1 MRRILL
7 YLLIL
12 LSAPCYAATYKL
24 VTDASDLKEGDK
36 VIIASINTGDWV
48 MTSEPTKSNYSL
60 YATSGFF
67 SDNKGLLFNPLD
79 NVLELTLEG
88 SSSGWYLKSS
98 SDSYLASPKTNK
110 DKKALLLSAK
120 NNKNNST
127 KVIITIS
134 DDHAIIEFADNNCII
149 YFAVSATTKTFK
161 SQSISTTSDGYVQI
175 YKKVDEQPSL
185 VGSSEYCSNEKAL
198 VEWKNQTKNITL
210 YRSFTADGGYYTL
223 CLPFDVKQEQ
233 LKTIFGED
241 TETYT
246 FSNAT
251 TVNGEYN
258 VYLSAETGILT
269 AGTPYIIKP
278 SLNATNP
285 VFKNVTITA
294 SVGKTV
300 TKNQVSF
307 YGILDPDTMTKDNK
321 FQRFLGGSKGL
332 TLLYPNAE
340 AAIYPTRAYFEFPS
354 ESKAKIGFSNETPN
368 GLDQVSAPSCTS
380 KSYFTLDGR
389 MLENKPTHDGIYIMD
404 GHKVILHKR

>member
-1 MRRILL
+1 MIRIFL

-12 LSAPCYAATYKL
+12 FSAPCCAATYKL
-24 VTDASDLKEGDK
+24 VTDASELKDGD
-36 VIIASINTGDWV
+36 VIIIGADNDLVMSSIQSKD
-48 MTSEPTKSNYSL
+48 KSS
-60 YATSGFF
+60 FF
-67 SDNKGLLFNPLD
+67 TNNSFSYNDTIFNPLSGTI
-79 NVLELTLEG
+79 EFTLAATDG
-88 SSSGWYLKSS
+88 KWYLISGDKFLGAKSTS
-98 SDSYLASPKTNK
+98 STSDKYLSLVTSPSASG
-110 DKKALLLSAK
+110 
-120 NNKNNST
+120 
-127 KVIITIS
+127 
-134 DDHAIIEFADNNCII
+134 
-149 YFAVSATTKTFK
+149 Y
-161 SQSISTTSDGYVQI
+161 STTSSISIDPSTHYATIKFNKDLEI
-175 YKKVDEQPSL
+175 YLSNYPSFKCMKNPSTKTVKIFKKVDEKPSL

-223 CLPFDVKQEQ
+223 CLPFDVNQEQ
-233 LKTIFGED
+233 LKTIFGGN

-246 FSNAT
+246 FSHAT

-258 VYLSAETGILT
+258 VYLSAETGILK

-340 AAIYPTRAYFEFPS
+340 AFIYPTRAYFEFPS
-354 ESKAKIGFSNETPN
+354 ASNAKIGFSNETPN
-368 GLDQVSAPSCTS
+368 GLDQVSAPSCTA

>member
-24 VTDASDLKEGDK
+24 VTNASDLKEGDK
-36 VIIASINTGDWV
+36 VIIASTNTGDWV
-48 MTSEPTKSNYSL
+48 MTSDPTKTKSSL
-60 YATSGFF
+60 NATSGFF

-98 SDSYLASPKTNK
+98 SGSYLASPKKNN
-110 DKKALLLSAK
+110 DNKALLLSDK

-134 DDHAIIEFADNNCII
+134 DNHSIIKFDNKCSI
-149 YFAVSATTKTFK
+149 YFAVSATSKTFK

-210 YRSFTADGGYYTL
+210 YRSFVADGGYYTL

-233 LKTIFGED
+233 LKTIFGEN

-251 TVNGEYN
+251 TENGEYN

-321 FQRFLGGSKGL
+321 LQRFLGGNDGL
-332 TLLYPNAE
+332 SLLYPNAE

-354 ESKAKIGFSNETPN
+354 ASNAKIGFSDETPN
-368 GLDQVSAPSCTS
+368 GLDQVSAPSCTA

>member
-1 MRRILL
+1 MRRFLL

-12 LSAPCYAATYKL
+12 FSAPCCAATYKL
-24 VTDASDLKEGDK
+24 VTNASDLKEGDK

-48 MTSEPTKSNYSL
+48 MTSEPTKSNSSL

-79 NVLELTLEG
+79 SVLELTLEG

-98 SDSYLASPKTNK
+98 SGFYLASPKANK
-110 DKKALLLSAK
+110 DKKALLLSDK
-120 NNKNNST
+120 NSKNLT
-127 KVIITIS
+127 KVSITIS
-134 DDHAIIEFADNNCII
+134 DNHAIIKFADNNCSI
-149 YFAVSATTKTFK
+149 YFAVSATAKTFK

-175 YKKVDEQPSL
+175 YKKVGEQPSL
-185 VGSSEYCSNEKAL
+185 VGSSEWCSNKKA
-198 VEWKNQTKNITL
+198 VEEWMNKQMDITL
-210 YRSFTADGGYYTL
+210 YRSFVADGGYYTL
-223 CLPFDVKQEQ
+223 CLPFDVNQEQ
-233 LKTIFGED
+233 LKNIFGEN

-246 FSNAT
+246 FSHAT
-251 TVNGEYN
+251 TENGEYN
-258 VYLSAETGILT
+258 VYLSAETGILK

-278 SLNATNP
+278 SQSATNP
-285 VFKNVTITA
+285 FFKNVTITA
-294 SVGKTV
+294 SDGKTV
-300 TKNQVSF
+300 TSNQVSF
-307 YGILDPDTMTKDNK
+307 KGRLDPFNMTMDKS
-321 FQRFLGGSKGL
+321 QRFLGGSKGL

-354 ESKAKIGFSNETPN
+354 ASNAKIGFSDETPN
-368 GLDQVSAPSCTS
+368 GLDQVSAPSCTA

>member
-1 MRRILL
+1 MRQIFL

-12 LSAPCYAATYKL
+12 CSSPCWAATYKL
-24 VTDASDLKEGDK
+24 VTDASELKACNTI
-36 VIIASINTGDWV
+36 IIASIATGDWV
-48 MTSEPTKSNYSL
+48 MTSESTKTKSSL

-98 SDSYLASPKTNK
+98 SGSYLASPKPNN
-110 DKKALLLSAK
+110 DKALVLSAK
-120 NNKNNST
+120 NNKNLT
-127 KVIITIS
+127 KVSITIS
-134 DDHAIIEFADNNCII
+134 DNHAIIKFDNNCSI
-149 YFAVSATTKTFK
+149 YFTPNFNTFK
-161 SQSISTTSDGYVQI
+161 SQSVSVTPDGYVQI
-175 YKKVDEQPSL
+175 YKKVDEQPSV

-233 LKTIFGED
+233 LKTIFGEN

-246 FSNAT
+246 FSHAT
-251 TVNGEYN
+251 TENGEYN

-278 SLNATNP
+278 SKDVTNP
-285 VFKNVTITA
+285 VFNDVTVIA
-294 SVGKTV
+294 SIGKPV
-300 TKNQVSF
+300 TSNQVTF
-307 YGILDPDTMTKDNK
+307 KGILDPSKMTKDNK
-321 FQRFLGGSKGL
+321 LQRFLGGSKGL
-332 TLLYPNAE
+332 TLLYPNVE
-340 AAIYPTRAYFEFPS
+340 AAIFPTRAYFVFPS
-354 ESKAKIGFSNETPN
+354 ESKAKIGFSDETPN
-368 GLDQVSAPSCTS
+368 CLDQVSAPSCTA

-404 GHKVILHKR
+404 GHKVILHRR

>member
-12 LSAPCYAATYKL
+12 LSAPCWAATYKL

-36 VIIASINTGDWV
+36 IIISSIGTKAWLLTSKAS
-48 MTSEPTKSNYSL
+48 SSSL
-60 YATSGFF
+60 YATPGFL
-67 SDNKGLLFNPLD
+67 SNDNIWLFNPLST
-79 NVLELTLEG
+79 VVEFSLEG
-88 SSSGWYLKSS
+88 TSSAWYLKA
-98 SDSYLASPKTNK
+98 SDGAYLASPSSNSNNV
-110 DKKALLLSAK
+110 LLLGGKSG
-120 NNKNNST
+120 NST
-127 KVIITIS
+127 KTSIKIEPSHIATIT
-134 DDHAIIEFADNNCII
+134 FDNKCHI
-149 YFAVSATTKTFK
+149 YFTGEQYQSFK
-161 SQSISTTSDGYVQI
+161 SARYSNVNILI
-175 YKKVDEQPSL
+175 YKRVDEQPSV
-185 VGSSEYCSNEKAL
+185 VGSSEYCSNKKAIE
-198 VEWKNQTKNITL
+198 EWMNKQMDIIL

-233 LKTIFGED
+233 LKTIFGEN
-241 TETYT
+241 TETYI

-251 TVNGEYN
+251 TENGEYN

-278 SLNATNP
+278 SKDVTNP
-285 VFKNVTITA
+285 VFNDVTVIDSIGKPVTI
-294 SVGKTV
+294 
-300 TKNQVSF
+300 NQVSF
-307 YGILDPDTMTKDNK
+307 NGILDPFNLNKDNK
-321 FQRFLGGSKGL
+321 FQRFLGGSNGL

-354 ESKAKIGFSNETPN
+354 ASNAKIGFSDETPN
-368 GLDQVSAPSCTS
+368 GLDKVSAPSFTA

>member
-12 LSAPCYAATYKL
+12 LSAPCCAATYKL
-24 VTDASDLKEGDK
+24 VTNASDLKEGDK
-36 VIIASINTGDWV
+36 VIIASTNTGDWV
-48 MTSEPTKSNYSL
+48 MTSDPTKTKSSL

-79 NVLELTLEG
+79 NVLELTLKG

-98 SDSYLASPKTNK
+98 SDSYLASPKTNN
-110 DKKALLLSAK
+110 DKALLLSDK
-120 NNKNNST
+120 DSKNST

-134 DDHAIIEFADNNCII
+134 DNHATIKFDNKCSI
-149 YFAVSATTKTFK
+149 YFAVSAETFK

-185 VGSSEYCSNEKAL
+185 VGSSEWCSNTKAIE
-198 VEWKNQTKNITL
+198 EWMNKQMNKQMDITL

-223 CLPFDVKQEQ
+223 CLPFDVNQEQ
-233 LKTIFGED
+233 LKTIFGEN

-251 TVNGEYN
+251 TVNSEYN

-278 SLNATNP
+278 SQSASNP

-294 SVGKTV
+294 SAGKTV

-307 YGILDPDTMTKDNK
+307 YGILDPSKMTKDNK
-321 FQRFLGGSKGL
+321 LQRFLGGNDGL
-332 TLLYPNAE
+332 SLLYPNAE

-354 ESKAKIGFSNETPN
+354 ASKAKIGFSDETPN
-368 GLDQVSAPSCTS
+368 GLDQVRAPSCTA

-389 MLENKPTHDGIYIMD
+389 MLENKPTYDGIYIMD

>member
-1 MRRILL
+1 MRQIFL

-12 LSAPCYAATYKL
+12 CSAPCWAATYKL
-24 VTDASDLKEGDK
+24 VTNASDLKEGDK
-36 VIIASINTGDWV
+36 VIIASTNTGDWV
-48 MTSEPTKSNYSL
+48 MTSDPTKTKSSL
-60 YATSGFF
+60 NATSGFF

-149 YFAVSATTKTFK
+149 YFAVSAKTFK
-161 SQSISTTSDGYVQI
+161 SQTVSVSSDGYVKI
-175 YKKVDEQPSL
+175 YKKVDDQPSV
-185 VGSSEYCSNEKAL
+185 VGSSEYCSNKKAIE
-198 VEWKNQTKNITL
+198 EWMNKQMDITL
-210 YRSFTADGGYYTL
+210 YRSFVADGGYYTL
-223 CLPFDVKQEQ
+223 CLPFDVNQEQ
-233 LKTIFGED
+233 LKTIFGEN
-241 TETYT
+241 TEAYI

-278 SLNATNP
+278 SKDVTNP
-285 VFKNVTITA
+285 VFNDVTVID
-294 SVGKTV
+294 SIGKPV
-300 TKNQVSF
+300 TSNQVTF
-307 YGILDPDTMTKDNK
+307 KGILDPSKMTKDNK
-321 FQRFLGGSKGL
+321 SQRFLGGNDGL
-332 TLLYPNAE
+332 SLLYPNAE

-354 ESKAKIGFSNETPN
+354 ASKAKIGFSDETPN
-368 GLDQVSAPSCTS
+368 GLDQVSAPSCTA

>member
-1 MRRILL
+1 MRRFLL

-12 LSAPCYAATYKL
+12 FSAPCCAATYKL
-24 VTDASDLKEGDK
+24 VTNASDLKEGDK

-48 MTSEPTKSNYSL
+48 MTSEPTKSNSSL

-79 NVLELTLEG
+79 SVLELTLEG

-98 SDSYLASPKTNK
+98 SGFYLASPKANK
-110 DKKALLLSAK
+110 DKKALLLSDK
-120 NNKNNST
+120 NSKNLT
-127 KVIITIS
+127 KVSITIS
-134 DDHAIIEFADNNCII
+134 DNHAIIKFADNNCSI
-149 YFAVSATTKTFK
+149 YFAVSATAKTFK

-175 YKKVDEQPSL
+175 YKKVGEQPSL
-185 VGSSEYCSNEKAL
+185 VGSSEWCSNKKA
-198 VEWKNQTKNITL
+198 VEEWMNKQMDITL
-210 YRSFTADGGYYTL
+210 YRSFVADGGYYTL
-223 CLPFDVKQEQ
+223 CLPFDVNQEQ
-233 LKTIFGED
+233 LKNIFGEN
-241 TETYT
+241 TETYI

-332 TLLYPNAE
+332 TLLYPNTE
-340 AAIYPTRAYFEFPS
+340 AFIYPTRAYFVFPS
-354 ESKAKIGFSNETPN
+354 ASNAKIGFSDETPN
-368 GLDQVSAPSCTS
+368 GLDQVSAPSSTA

-389 MLENKPTHDGIYIMD
+389 MLENKPMHDGIYIMD

>member
-24 VTDASDLKEGDK
+24 VTDASELEAGNTI
-36 VIIASINTGDWV
+36 IIASIATGDWV
-48 MTSEPTKSNYSL
+48 MTSESTKTNSSL

-67 SDNKGLLFNPLD
+67 SDKKELLFNPLV

-98 SDSYLASPKTNK
+98 SDSYLASPKKNN
-110 DKKALLLSAK
+110 DNKALLLSDK

-134 DDHAIIEFADNNCII
+134 DNHAIIKFDNTCSI
-149 YFAVSATTKTFK
+149 YFAVSAKTFK
-161 SQSISTTSDGYVQI
+161 SQSVSVSSDGYVQI
-175 YKKVDEQPSL
+175 YKKVDDQPSV
-185 VGSSEYCSNEKAL
+185 VGSSEYCSNKKAIE
-198 VEWKNQTKNITL
+198 EWMNKQMDITL

-223 CLPFDVKQEQ
+223 CLPFDVNQEQ
-233 LKTIFGED
+233 LKNIFGGN

-246 FSNAT
+246 FSNAST
-251 TVNGEYN
+251 ANGEYN

-278 SLNATNP
+278 SQSATNP

-294 SVGKTV
+294 SDGKTV

-321 FQRFLGGSKGL
+321 FQRFLGGNDGL
-332 TLLYPNAE
+332 SLLYPNAE

-354 ESKAKIGFSNETPN
+354 ASNAKIGFSDETPN
-368 GLDQVSAPSCTS
+368 GLDQVSAPSCTA

>member
-12 LSAPCYAATYKL
+12 LSAPCCAATYKL
-24 VTDASDLKEGDK
+24 VTNASDLKEGDK
-36 VIIASINTGDWV
+36 VIIASTNTGDWV
-48 MTSEPTKSNYSL
+48 MTSDPTKTKSSL

-79 NVLELTLEG
+79 NVLELTLKG

-98 SDSYLASPKTNK
+98 SDSYLASPKTNN
-110 DKKALLLSAK
+110 DKALLLSDK
-120 NNKNNST
+120 DSKNST

-134 DDHAIIEFADNNCII
+134 DNHATIKFDNKCSI
-149 YFAVSATTKTFK
+149 YFAVSAETFK

-185 VGSSEYCSNEKAL
+185 VGSSEWCSNTKAIE
-198 VEWKNQTKNITL
+198 EWMNKQMNKQMDITL

-223 CLPFDVKQEQ
+223 CLPFDVNQEQ
-233 LKTIFGED
+233 LKTIFGEN

-251 TVNGEYN
+251 TVNSEYN

-278 SLNATNP
+278 SQSASNP

-294 SVGKTV
+294 SAGKTV

-307 YGILDPDTMTKDNK
+307 YGILDPSKMTKDNK
-321 FQRFLGGSKGL
+321 LQRFLGGNDGL
-332 TLLYPNAE
+332 SLLYPNAE

-354 ESKAKIGFSNETPN
+354 ASKAKIGFSDETPN
-368 GLDQVSAPSCTS
+368 GLDQVRAPSCTA

-389 MLENKPTHDGIYIMD
+389 MLENKPTHDGIYIVD

>member
-1 MRRILL
+1 MVFKIKFWFLF
-7 YLLIL
+7 
-12 LSAPCYAATYKL
+12 
-24 VTDASDLKEGDK
+24 
-36 VIIASINTGDWV
+36 
-48 MTSEPTKSNYSL
+48 
-60 YATSGFF
+60 GF
-67 SDNKGLLFNPLD
+67 SKKNNDN
-79 NVLELTLEG
+79 
-88 SSSGWYLKSS
+88 
-98 SDSYLASPKTNK
+98 
-110 DKKALLLSAK
+110 KALLLSDN

-134 DDHAIIEFADNNCII
+134 DNHSIIKFDNKCSI
-149 YFAVSATTKTFK
+149 YFAVSATSKTFK

-210 YRSFTADGGYYTL
+210 YRSFVADGGYYTL

-233 LKTIFGED
+233 LKTIFGEN

-278 SLNATNP
+278 SQSATNP

-300 TKNQVSF
+300 TSNQITF
-307 YGILDPDTMTKDNK
+307 KGILDPDTMTKDNK

-332 TLLYPNAE
+332 TLLYPNTE
-340 AAIYPTRAYFEFPS
+340 AFIYPTRAYFVFPS
-354 ESKAKIGFSNETPN
+354 ASNAKIGFSDETPN
-368 GLDQVSAPSCTS
+368 GLDQVSAPSCTA

>member
-12 LSAPCYAATYKL
+12 FSAPCYAATYKL
-24 VTDASDLKEGDK
+24 VTDASELKDGD
-36 VIIASINTGDWV
+36 VIIIGADNDLV
-48 MTSEPTKSNYSL
+48 MSL
-60 YATSGFF
+60 KPLNKNSSLDAIHAF
-67 SDNKGLLFNPLD
+67 SFNNDIFNPLD
-79 NVLELTLEG
+79 STIEFTLAATDG
-88 SSSGWYLKSS
+88 KWYLKSGDKFLGAKSKS
-98 SDSYLASPKTNK
+98 STSDKYLSLVTSA
-110 DKKALLLSAK
+110 SAK
-120 NNKNNST
+120 DYST
-127 KVIITIS
+127 T
-134 DDHAIIEFADNNCII
+134 A
-149 YFAVSATTKTFK
+149 
-161 SQSISTTSDGYVQI
+161 SISIDASTHYASIVFSNEMEI
-175 YKKVDEQPSL
+175 YLSSSHSFRCMSNPSYKTIKVFKKVDEQPSL

-210 YRSFTADGGYYTL
+210 YRSFVADGGYYTL

-233 LKTIFGED
+233 LKTIFGEN

-251 TVNGEYN
+251 TENGEYN

-278 SLNATNP
+278 SQSATNP

-294 SVGKTV
+294 SAGKTV

-307 YGILDPDTMTKDNK
+307 YGILDPETMTKDNK

-340 AAIYPTRAYFEFPS
+340 AFIYPTRAYFEFPS
-354 ESKAKIGFSNETPN
+354 ASNAKIGFSNETPN
-368 GLDQVSAPSCTS
+368 GLDQVSAPSCTA

>member
-1 MRRILL
+1 MRQIFL

-12 LSAPCYAATYKL
+12 CSAPCWAATYKL
-24 VTDASDLKEGDK
+24 VTNASDLKEGDK
-36 VIIASINTGDWV
+36 VIIASTNTGDWV
-48 MTSEPTKSNYSL
+48 MTSDPTKTKSSL
-60 YATSGFF
+60 NATSGFF

-149 YFAVSATTKTFK
+149 YFAVSAKTFK
-161 SQSISTTSDGYVQI
+161 SQSVSVSSDGYVQI
-175 YKKVDEQPSL
+175 YKKVDDQPSV
-185 VGSSEYCSNEKAL
+185 VGSSEYCSNKKAIE
-198 VEWKNQTKNITL
+198 EWMNKQMDITL
-210 YRSFTADGGYYTL
+210 YRSFVADGGYYTL

-233 LKTIFGED
+233 LKTIFGEN

-251 TVNGEYN
+251 TVNSEYN

-269 AGTPYIIKP
+269 AGTPYIIRP
-278 SLNATNP
+278 SQSATNP
-285 VFKNVTITA
+285 VFNNVTIKA
-294 SVGKTV
+294 IKGIKV
-300 TKNQVSF
+300 TINQVSF
-307 YGILDPDTMTKDNK
+307 NGILDPFNLNKDNK
-321 FQRFLGGSKGL
+321 SQRFLGGSNGL
-332 TLLYPNAE
+332 TLLYPNTE
-340 AAIYPTRAYFEFPS
+340 AAIYPTRAYFVFPS
-354 ESKAKIGFSNETPN
+354 ESTAKIGFSDETPN
-368 GLDQVSAPSCTS
+368 GLDQVCAPSCTA